1 MNCPHCHTEAKG
13 VVLETRKQ
21 DDSIIR
27 KRACGHCGKGFCTR
41 EVPDASIV
49 MKRERPDKIAKRAD
63 IEPGPKV
70 TNLDAFK
77 AWR

>member
-1 MNCPHCHTEAKG
+1 MNYPHCHTESNG
-13 VVLETRKQ
+13 NVLETRKQ
-21 DDSIIR
+21 EDSIIR
-27 KRACGHCGKGFCTR
+27 KRACGKCGKGFFTR

-49 MKRERPDKIAKRAD
+49 MKRERLDKIAKRAD